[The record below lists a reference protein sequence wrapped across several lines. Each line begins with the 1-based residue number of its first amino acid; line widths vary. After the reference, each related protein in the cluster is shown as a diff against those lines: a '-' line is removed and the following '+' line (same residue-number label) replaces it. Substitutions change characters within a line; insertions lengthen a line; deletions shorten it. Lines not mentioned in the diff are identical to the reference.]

1 MMGRKKI
8 RFCHDTEW
16 LLSRPIA
23 HRGYHTGDALCPE
36 NSLASFEEAL
46 GRGFPVEMDVRL
58 LKDGHVAVFHDENAF
73 RMTGIDAE
81 IGELVSS
88 DLKNFK
94 LLGSHEHIPLLE
106 EALDLVRGRTPL
118 LLEIKN
124 MNDAGALEEGVAE
137 ALQRYGGRCAV
148 QSFNPRSLRWF
159 RDNFTR
165 VPRGQLSGTLEG
177 LDIGYIEKLLL
188 KNLLVSR
195 MSAPHFVGYESRMLP
210 NLPARVVR
218 GRETPVIAWT
228 VGSQEERMRVRAF
241 CDNIIFEG
249 FDPRPAFG
257 ER

>member
-1 MMGRKKI
+1 MVRKKI
-8 RFCHDTEW
+8 RFCHDIEW

-46 GRGFPVEMDVRL
+46 GRGFPIEMDVRL
-58 LKDGHVAVFHDENAF
+58 LKDGSIAVFHDENSL
-73 RMTGIDAE
+73 RMTGIDSE

-88 DLKNFK
+88 DLKNFT

-106 EALDLVRGRTPL
+106 EALDLVKCRTPL

-124 MNDAGALEEGVAE
+124 KNDAGALEEGVSE

-177 LDIGYIEKLLL
+177 LDIGYIEKLLI

-195 MSAPHFVGYESRMLP
+195 MGAPHFVGYESHMLP

-218 GRETPVIAWT
+218 GGGTPVIAWT
-228 VGSQEERMRVRAF
+228 VCSQEEHIRVSPF
-241 CDNIIFEG
+241 CDNIVFEG
-249 FDPRPAFG
+249 FDPRPAFD

>member
-1 MMGRKKI
+1 MDRITGGDSRNI
-8 RFCHDTEW
+8 DW
-16 LLSRPIA
+16 LLHRPVA
-23 HRGYHTGDALCPE
+23 HRGYHSGDGRIPE

-46 GRGFPVEMDVRL
+46 GRGFPIEMDVRL

-73 RMTGIDAE
+73 RMTGIDSE

-94 LLGSHEHIPLLE
+94 LLGSHERIPLLE
-106 EALDLVRGRTPL
+106 EALDLVNCRTPL

-124 MNDAGALEEGVAE
+124 SKDAGALEEGVSE

-148 QSFNPRSLRWF
+148 QSFNPRSVRWF

-165 VPRGQLSGTLEG
+165 VPRGQLSGTLED

-188 KNLLVSR
+188 QNLLVNR
-195 MSAPHFVGYESRMLP
+195 MGAPHFVGYESRMLP
-210 NLPARVVR
+210 NLPVRVVR
-218 GRETPVIAWT
+218 GRGTPIIAWT
-228 VGSQEERMRVRAF
+228 VCSREERMRVRAF

-249 FDPRPAFG
+249 FDPTLPID